1 MTMMVM
7 IMIFL
12 PTAFMI
18 FLPTAFIQI
27 YFSNVIYVFLIVRL
41 ILVISATGNF
51 YSLEISETGNNGLYL
66 FIYFIFL
73 HSVLFHIFKYF
84 I

>member
-7 IMIFL
+7 I
-12 PTAFMI
+12 MI

-41 ILVISATGNF
+41 ILVISAPCHF
-51 YSLEISETGNNGLYL
+51 YSLEISETGNTGLYL
-66 FIYFIFL
+66 FIYLIDL
-73 HSVLFHIFKYF
+73 HSVLFHIFKY
-84 I
+84 II